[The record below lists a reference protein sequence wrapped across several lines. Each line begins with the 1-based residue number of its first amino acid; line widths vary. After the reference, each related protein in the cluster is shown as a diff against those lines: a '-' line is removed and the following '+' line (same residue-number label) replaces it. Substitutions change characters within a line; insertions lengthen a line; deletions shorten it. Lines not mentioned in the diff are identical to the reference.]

1 MLNSITLLCAV
12 DGIREDHVLDTIK
25 ALRLMDNQPYHG
37 YKSRKMWHI
46 VLIAAIIAALLT
58 ACAVGYTIHQRRQI
72 ELKAALQIESNSVE
86 GYTEYTETDAG
97 TGQANKTAASDI
109 APHIQLISSI
119 QQGENQLVYFSVAPV
134 TEEEAHSYIYDS
146 FVTAFVSL
154 ASNKPIP
161 EAYWMNDSER
171 GKDSSKNFADPAM
184 IMLAANTD
192 TKEAAITTTAI
203 DPEQTKAA
211 IMSRCY
217 DAETQSLML
226 QSYVNRNNVDFSMPV
241 YFSVRCLDFESMR
254 IPGEDYTVTEHP
266 TAFELGDPVYSH
278 DYGTIILRGEE
289 TVFVSVNFASPIALY
304 DETTGGQCK
313 VLSVRLSANCA
324 EWRLRHDDIC
334 ANPVE
339 WYAFYD
345 ELMNSAYLTFEDG
358 STIKMTRSP
367 WADYEGNAVI
377 LFTEWPGTIDITKVA
392 QINIMGQKYSIS

>member
-86 GYTEYTETDAG
+86 GYTEYTETNAG
-97 TGQANKTAASDI
+97 TVQANKTAASDI

-161 EAYWMNDSER
+161 EVYWMNDSER
-171 GKDSSKNFADPAM
+171 GRDSSKNFADPAM
-184 IMLAANTD
+184 IMLATD
-192 TKEAAITTTAI
+192 TDANEAAINTTAI

-254 IPGEDYTVTEHP
+254 IPGEDYRVTENP

-278 DYGTIILRGEE
+278 DYGTSILRGEE
-289 TVFVSVNFASPIALY
+289 TVFASVNFTSPIVLY
-304 DETTGGQCK
+304 NETTGGQCK

-324 EWRLRHDDIC
+324 EWRLSHDNMC

-339 WYAFYD
+339 WYGFYD

-358 STIKMTRSP
+358 STITMARSP
-367 WADYEGNAVI
+367 WVDFEGNAVI
-377 LFTEWPGTIDITKVA
+377 LFTEWPGTIDISKTEYFC
-392 QINIMGQKYSIS
+392 IMGKQFTFS

>member
-1 MLNSITLLCAV
+1 MLDSITLLCAV
-12 DGIREDHVLDTIK
+12 GEIGEESVLDTIRV
-25 ALRLMDNQPYHG
+25 LHLLNDQPHQRHT
-37 YKSRKMWHI
+37 SRKIWRI

-86 GYTEYTETDAG
+86 GYTEYTETDVG

-154 ASNKPIP
+154 ASNNPIP

-171 GKDSSKNFADPAM
+171 SKDSSKNFADPAM

-192 TKEAAITTTAI
+192 TKEAAITTTAT
-203 DPEQTKAA
+203 DPEQAKTA

-217 DAETQSLML
+217 DAGTQSLML
-226 QSYVNRNNVDFSMPV
+226 QSYISRNNVDFSMPV
-241 YFSVRCLDFESMR
+241 YFSIRCLDFESMR

-304 DETTGGQCK
+304 NETTDGQCK
-313 VLSVRLSANCA
+313 ILSVRLSANCA
-324 EWRLRHDDIC
+324 EWRLSHDNMC
-334 ANPVE
+334 ANPVG
-339 WYAFYD
+339 WYGFYD

-358 STIKMTRSP
+358 STLKMTRSP
-367 WADYEGNAVI
+367 WADFEGNAVI
-377 LFTEWPGTIDITKVA
+377 LFTEWPGTIDISKTEYFC
-392 QINIMGQKYSIS
+392 IMGKQFTFS

>member
-86 GYTEYTETDAG
+86 GYREYTKTNAG
-97 TGQANKTAASDI
+97 TVQANKTAASDI

-146 FVTAFVSL
+146 FVTAYVSL

-203 DPEQTKAA
+203 DPEQAKTA

-217 DAETQSLML
+217 DAGTQSLML
-226 QSYVNRNNVDFSMPV
+226 QSYISRNNVDFSMPV
-241 YFSVRCLDFESMR
+241 YFSIRCLDFESMR

-304 DETTGGQCK
+304 NETTDGQCK
-313 VLSVRLSANCA
+313 ILSVRLSANCA
-324 EWRLRHDDIC
+324 EWRLSHDDMC
-334 ANPVE
+334 ANPVG
-339 WYAFYD
+339 WYGFYD
-345 ELMNSAYLTFEDG
+345 ELMNSAYLIFEDG

-367 WADYEGNAVI
+367 WADFEGNAVI

>member
-12 DGIREDHVLDTIK
+12 GGIREDHVLDTIK
-25 ALRLMDNQPYHG
+25 ALRLLDDQHHQRHT
-37 YKSRKMWHI
+37 SRKMWRI

-97 TGQANKTAASDI
+97 TGQGNKTTASEI
-109 APHIQLISSI
+109 APRIQLISSI

-161 EAYWMNDSER
+161 ETYWMNDSER

-192 TKEAAITTTAI
+192 AKEAAINTTAI

-226 QSYVNRNNVDFSMPV
+226 QSYVSRNNVDFSMPV

-278 DYGTIILRGEE
+278 DYGTTILRGEE

-304 DETTGGQCK
+304 NETTDGQCK
-313 VLSVRLSANCA
+313 ILSVRLSANCA
-324 EWRLRHDDIC
+324 EWRLSHDNMC
-334 ANPVE
+334 ANPVG
-339 WYAFYD
+339 WYGFYD

-367 WADYEGNAVI
+367 WADYEGDAVI
-377 LFTEWPGTIDITKVA
+377 LFTEWPGTIDISK
-392 QINIMGQKYSIS
+392 IEYFCIMGKQFTFS

>member
-97 TGQANKTAASDI
+97 TGQGNKTTASEI
-109 APHIQLISSI
+109 APRIQLISSI

-161 EAYWMNDSER
+161 EVYWMNDSER
-171 GKDSSKNFADPAM
+171 GRDSSKNFADPAM
-184 IMLAANTD
+184 IMLATD
-192 TKEAAITTTAI
+192 TDANEAAINTTAI

-226 QSYVNRNNVDFSMPV
+226 QSYISRNVVDFSMPV

-254 IPGEDYTVTEHP
+254 IPGEDYHVTENP

-278 DYGTIILRGEE
+278 DYGTSILQGEE
-289 TVFVSVNFASPIALY
+289 TAFISVNLPSPILIKNLA
-304 DETTGGQCK
+304 TGEQGE
-313 VLSVRLSANCA
+313 VLQVRVSANCA
-324 EWRLRHDDIC
+324 EWTIRHDNMC
-334 ANPVE
+334 ENPVG
-339 WYAFYD
+339 WYDCYN
-345 ELMNSAYLTFEDG
+345 EVMNNAYLTFDDG
-358 STIKMTRSP
+358 RTIMMTRS
-367 WADYEGNAVI
+367 
-377 LFTEWPGTIDITKVA
+377 
-392 QINIMGQKYSIS
+392 S

>member
-1 MLNSITLLCAV
+1 MLDSITLLCAV
-12 DGIREDHVLDTIK
+12 GEIGEESVLDTIRV
-25 ALRLMDNQPYHG
+25 LHLLDNQPQQRHRN
-37 YKSRKMWHI
+37 RKMWRI

-134 TEEEAHSYIYDS
+134 TEEEAHSYIYES

-171 GKDSSKNFADPAM
+171 GNDSSKNFADPAM

-192 TKEAAITTTAI
+192 TKEAAINTTAI

-211 IMSRCY
+211 IISHCY

-226 QSYVNRNNVDFSMPV
+226 QSYISRNVVDFSMPV

-254 IPGEDYTVTEHP
+254 IPGEDYHVTENP
-266 TAFELGDPVYSH
+266 TAFELGDQVYSH
-278 DYGTIILRGEE
+278 DYGTTILRGEE
-289 TVFVSVNFASPIALY
+289 TVFVSANFASPIVLY
-304 DETTGGQCK
+304 NETTDGQCK
-313 VLSVRLSANCA
+313 ILSVRLSANCA
-324 EWRLRHDDIC
+324 EWRLSHDNMC

-367 WADYEGNAVI
+367 WADYEGDAVI
-377 LFTEWPGTIDITKVA
+377 LFTEWPGTIDITKVV
-392 QINIMGQKYSIS
+392 QINIMGEEYSIS

>member
-12 DGIREDHVLDTIK
+12 GGIREDHVLDTIK
-25 ALRLMDNQPYHG
+25 ALRLLDDQHHQRHT
-37 YKSRKMWHI
+37 SRKMWRI

-97 TGQANKTAASDI
+97 TGQGNKTTASEI
-109 APHIQLISSI
+109 APRIQLISSI
-119 QQGENQLVYFSVAPV
+119 QRGENQLVYFSVAPV

-161 EAYWMNDSER
+161 ESYWINDSER
-171 GKDSSKNFADPAM
+171 TRDTSRTFADPA
-184 IMLAANTD
+184 IAMLNGSR
-192 TKEAAITTTAI
+192 EAPGTARSTQTI

-226 QSYVNRNNVDFSMPV
+226 QCYVSRNNVDFSMPV

-254 IPGEDYTVTEHP
+254 IPREDYTVTEHP

-278 DYGTIILRGEE
+278 DYGTTILRGKE
-289 TVFVSVNFASPIALY
+289 TGFVSVNFASPIALY
-304 DETTGGQCK
+304 NETTDGQCK
-313 VLSVRLSANCA
+313 ILSVRLSANCA
-324 EWRLRHDDIC
+324 EWRLRHDEIC

-377 LFTEWPGTIDITKVA
+377 LFTEWPGTIDITKVV
-392 QINIMGQKYSIS
+392 QINIMGEEYSIL

>member
-97 TGQANKTAASDI
+97 TAQANKMAASDI

-134 TEEEAHSYIYDS
+134 TEEEAHSYIYDN

-171 GKDSSKNFADPAM
+171 GNDSSKNFADPAM

-226 QSYVNRNNVDFSMPV
+226 QSYVSRNNVDFSMPV

-254 IPGEDYTVTEHP
+254 IPGEDYRVTENP

-278 DYGTIILRGEE
+278 DYGTSILRGKE

-304 DETTGGQCK
+304 NETTDGQCK
-313 VLSVRLSANCA
+313 ILSVRLSANCA
-324 EWRLRHDDIC
+324 EWRLSHDNMC
-334 ANPVE
+334 ANPVG
-339 WYAFYD
+339 WYGFYD

-358 STIKMTRSP
+358 SAIKMSRLP
-367 WADYEGNAVI
+367 WVNFEGDAVI
-377 LFTEWPGTIDITKVA
+377 LFTEWPGTIDITKAV
-392 QINIMGQKYSIS
+392 QINIMGEEYSIS

>member
-1 MLNSITLLCAV
+1 MLDSITLLCAV
-12 DGIREDHVLDTIK
+12 GEIGEESVLDTIRV
-25 ALRLMDNQPYHG
+25 LHLLNDQPHQRHT
-37 YKSRKMWHI
+37 SRKMWRI

-97 TGQANKTAASDI
+97 TAQANKTAASDI

-134 TEEEAHSYIYDS
+134 TEEEAHSYIYES

-171 GKDSSKNFADPAM
+171 GNDSSKNFADPAM

-192 TKEAAITTTAI
+192 TKEAAINTTAI

-211 IMSRCY
+211 IISHCY
-217 DAETQSLML
+217 DAETQSLIL
-226 QSYVNRNNVDFSMPV
+226 QSYISRNVVDFSMPV

-254 IPGEDYTVTEHP
+254 IPGEDYHVTENP
-266 TAFELGDPVYSH
+266 TAFELGDQVYSH
-278 DYGTIILRGEE
+278 DYGTTILRGKE

-304 DETTGGQCK
+304 NETTDGQCK
-313 VLSVRLSANCA
+313 ILSVRLSANCA
-324 EWRLRHDDIC
+324 EWRLSHDNMC
-334 ANPVE
+334 ANPVG
-339 WYAFYD
+339 WYGFYD

-358 STIKMTRSP
+358 STIKMSRLP
-367 WADYEGNAVI
+367 WVNFEGDAVI
-377 LFTEWPGTIDITKVA
+377 LFTEWPGTIDITKVV
-392 QINIMGQKYSIS
+392 QINIMGEEYSIS

>member
-1 MLNSITLLCAV
+1 MLNSITLLRAV
-12 DGIREDHVLDTIK
+12 GEIGEESVFDTIRV
-25 ALRLMDNQPYHG
+25 LHLLNDQPHQRHT
-37 YKSRKMWHI
+37 SRKIWRI

-86 GYTEYTETDAG
+86 GYTEYTETDAS

-146 FVTAFVSL
+146 SVTAFVSL

-203 DPEQTKAA
+203 DPEQAKTA

-217 DAETQSLML
+217 DAGTQSLML
-226 QSYVNRNNVDFSMPV
+226 QSYISRNNVDFSMPV
-241 YFSVRCLDFESMR
+241 YFSIRCLDFESMR

-304 DETTGGQCK
+304 NETTDGQCK
-313 VLSVRLSANCA
+313 ILSVRLSANCA
-324 EWRLRHDDIC
+324 EWRLSHDDMC
-334 ANPVE
+334 ANPVG
-339 WYAFYD
+339 WYGFYD

-358 STIKMTRSP
+358 STLKMTRSP
-367 WADYEGNAVI
+367 WADFEGNAVI
-377 LFTEWPGTIDITKVA
+377 LFTEWPGTIDISKTEYFC
-392 QINIMGQKYSIS
+392 IMGKQFTFS

>member
-1 MLNSITLLCAV
+1 MLDSITLLCAV
-12 DGIREDHVLDTIK
+12 GEIGEESVLDTIRV
-25 ALRLMDNQPYHG
+25 LHLLDDQPQQRHRN
-37 YKSRKMWHI
+37 RKMWRI

-72 ELKAALQIESNSVE
+72 ELKAALQIENNSVE
-86 GYTEYTETDAG
+86 GYTEYAETDVG
-97 TGQANKTAASDI
+97 TDQANITAASDI

-134 TEEEAHSYIYDS
+134 TEKEAHSYIYDS

-171 GKDSSKNFADPAM
+171 SKDSSKNFADPAM

-192 TKEAAITTTAI
+192 AKEAAIITPSI
-203 DPEQTKAA
+203 DPEQTKAD

-226 QSYVNRNNVDFSMPV
+226 QSYVSRNNVDFSMPV

-254 IPGEDYTVTEHP
+254 ILGEDYTVTEHP

-278 DYGTIILRGEE
+278 DYGTTILRDEE
-289 TVFVSVNFASPIALY
+289 TVFVSVNLTSPVVLY
-304 DETTGGQCK
+304 NETTGSQCK
-313 VLSVRLSANCA
+313 ILSVRLSANCA
-324 EWRLRHDDIC
+324 EWRLSHDDMC
-334 ANPVE
+334 ANPIE
-339 WYAFYD
+339 WYGFYD

-358 STIKMTRSP
+358 STITMARSP
-367 WADYEGNAVI
+367 WVDFEGNAVI
-377 LFTEWPGTIDITKVA
+377 LFTEWPGTIDISKA
-392 QINIMGQKYSIS
+392 EYFCIMGKQFTFS

>member
-1 MLNSITLLCAV
+1 MLDSITLLCAV
-12 DGIREDHVLDTIK
+12 GEIGEESVLDTIRV
-25 ALRLMDNQPYHG
+25 LHLLDDQPQQRHRN
-37 YKSRKMWHI
+37 RKMWRI

-72 ELKAALQIESNSVE
+72 ELKAALQIENNSVE
-86 GYTEYTETDAG
+86 GYTEYAETDVG
-97 TGQANKTAASDI
+97 TGQTNKTAASDI
-109 APHIQLISSI
+109 VPHIQLISSI

-134 TEEEAHSYIYDS
+134 MEEEARSYIYDS

-161 EAYWMNDSER
+161 ETYWMNDSER
-171 GKDSSKNFADPAM
+171 GKNSSKNFADPAM

-192 TKEAAITTTAI
+192 AREAAINTTAI

-226 QSYVNRNNVDFSMPV
+226 QSYVSRNNVDFSMPV

-254 IPGEDYTVTEHP
+254 ILGEDYTVTEHP

-278 DYGTIILRGEE
+278 DYGTTILRGKE
-289 TVFVSVNFASPIALY
+289 TGFVSVNFASPIALY
-304 DETTGGQCK
+304 NETTDGQCK
-313 VLSVRLSANCA
+313 ILSVRLSANCA
-324 EWRLRHDDIC
+324 EWRLSHDNMC
-334 ANPVE
+334 ANPVG
-339 WYAFYD
+339 WYGFYD

-358 STIKMTRSP
+358 STITMARSP
-367 WADYEGNAVI
+367 WVDFEGNAVI
-377 LFTEWPGTIDITKVA
+377 LFTEWPGTIDITKVV
-392 QINIMGQKYSIS
+392 QINIMGEEYSIS

>member
-1 MLNSITLLCAV
+1 MLDSITLLCAV
-12 DGIREDHVLDTIK
+12 GEIGEESVFDTIRV
-25 ALRLMDNQPYHG
+25 LHLLNDQPHQRHT
-37 YKSRKMWHI
+37 SRKIWRI
-46 VLIAAIIAALLT
+46 VLIAAILAALLT

-86 GYTEYTETDAG
+86 GYTEYTETDVG

-161 EAYWMNDSER
+161 ETYWMNDSER

-192 TKEAAITTTAI
+192 AKEAAINTTAI

-226 QSYVNRNNVDFSMPV
+226 QSYVSRNNVDFSMPV

-278 DYGTIILRGEE
+278 DYGTTILRGEE

-304 DETTGGQCK
+304 NETTGGQCK

-324 EWRLRHDDIC
+324 EWRLSHDNMC
-334 ANPVE
+334 ANPVG
-339 WYAFYD
+339 WYGFYD

-358 STIKMTRSP
+358 STIKMSRLP
-367 WADYEGNAVI
+367 WVIFEGDAVI
-377 LFTEWPGTIDITKVA
+377 LFTEWPGTIDITKVV
-392 QINIMGQKYSIS
+392 QINIMGEEYSIS

>member
-1 MLNSITLLCAV
+1 MVNSITLLYAV
-12 DGIREDHVLDTIK
+12 GGIREDHVLDTIK
-25 ALRLMDNQPYHG
+25 ALRLLDDQSHQRHRN
-37 YKSRKMWHI
+37 RKIWRI

-86 GYTEYTETDAG
+86 GYTEYAETDVG
-97 TGQANKTAASDI
+97 TDQANKTAASNI

-161 EAYWMNDSER
+161 KTYWMNDSER
-171 GKDSSKNFADPAM
+171 GKNSSKNFADPVM

-192 TKEAAITTTAI
+192 TKEAAIITPSI

-226 QSYVNRNNVDFSMPV
+226 QSYVSRNNVDFSMPV

-278 DYGTIILRGEE
+278 DYGTTILRGEE

-304 DETTGGQCK
+304 NETTDGQCK
-313 VLSVRLSANCA
+313 ILSVRLSANCA
-324 EWRLRHDDIC
+324 EWRLSHDDMC
-334 ANPVE
+334 ANPVG
-339 WYAFYD
+339 WYGFYD

-377 LFTEWPGTIDITKVA
+377 LFTEWPGTIDITKVV
-392 QINIMGQKYSIS
+392 QINIMGEEYSIS

>member
-1 MLNSITLLCAV
+1 MLDSITLLCAV
-12 DGIREDHVLDTIK
+12 GEIGEESVLDTIRV
-25 ALRLMDNQPYHG
+25 LHLLDDQPQQRHRN
-37 YKSRKMWHI
+37 RKMWRI

-86 GYTEYTETDAG
+86 GYTEYTETDTG

-119 QQGENQLVYFSVAPV
+119 QQGENQLIYFSVAPV
-134 TEEEAHSYIYDS
+134 MEEEAHSYIYDS

-171 GKDSSKNFADPAM
+171 GKDSSKSFADPAVF
-184 IMLAANTD
+184 MLAANTD
-192 TKEAAITTTAI
+192 AKEAAIITPAI

-211 IMSRCY
+211 IMSHCY

-226 QSYVNRNNVDFSMPV
+226 QSYVSRNNVDFSMPV
-241 YFSVRCLDFESMR
+241 YFSVRCLDFESMQ
-254 IPGEDYTVTEHP
+254 IPGKDYTVTEHP

-278 DYGTIILRGEE
+278 DYGTTILRGEE
-289 TVFVSVNFASPIALY
+289 TVFVSVNFVSPITLY
-304 DETTGGQCK
+304 NETTGGQCK
-313 VLSVRLSANCA
+313 ILSVRLSANCT
-324 EWRLRHDDIC
+324 EWELSHDDMC

-339 WYAFYD
+339 WYGFYD
-345 ELMNSAYLTFEDG
+345 ELINSAYLTFEDG
-358 STIKMTRSP
+358 STITMARSP
-367 WADYEGNAVI
+367 WVDFEGNAVI
-377 LFTEWPGTIDITKVA
+377 LFTEWPGTIDISKTEYFC
-392 QINIMGQKYSIS
+392 IMGKQFTFS

>member
-1 MLNSITLLCAV
+1 MLDSITLLCAV
-12 DGIREDHVLDTIK
+12 GEIGEESVLDTIR
-25 ALRLMDNQPYHG
+25 ALHLLDDQPQQQH
-37 YKSRKMWHI
+37 KNRKMWRI

-97 TGQANKTAASDI
+97 TDQTNKMAASDI

-171 GKDSSKNFADPAM
+171 GNDSSKNFADPAM

-192 TKEAAITTTAI
+192 TKEAAINTTAI

-254 IPGEDYTVTEHP
+254 IPGEDYHVTENP
-266 TAFELGDPVYSH
+266 TAFELGDQVYSH
-278 DYGTIILRGEE
+278 DYGTTILRGEE
-289 TVFVSVNFASPIALY
+289 TVFVSANFASPIALY
-304 DETTGGQCK
+304 NETTGGQCK

-324 EWRLRHDDIC
+324 EWRLSHDDMC
-334 ANPVE
+334 ANPVG
-339 WYAFYD
+339 WYGFYD

-367 WADYEGNAVI
+367 WADYEGDAVI
-377 LFTEWPGTIDITKVA
+377 LFTEWPGTIDITKVV
-392 QINIMGQKYSIS
+392 QINIMGEEYSIS

>member
-1 MLNSITLLCAV
+1 MLDSITLLCAI
-12 DGIREDHVLDTIK
+12 GEIQEGCVLDTIRV
-25 ALRLMDNQPYHG
+25 LHLLNDQPHQRHT
-37 YKSRKMWHI
+37 SRKKWRI

-97 TGQANKTAASDI
+97 TAQANKTAASDI

-134 TEEEAHSYIYDS
+134 TEEEAHSYIYES

-171 GKDSSKNFADPAM
+171 GNDSSKNFADPAM

-192 TKEAAITTTAI
+192 TKEAAINTTAI

-211 IMSRCY
+211 IISHCY

-226 QSYVNRNNVDFSMPV
+226 QSYISRNVVDFSMPV

-254 IPGEDYTVTEHP
+254 IPGEDYHVTENP

-278 DYGTIILRGEE
+278 DYGTSILQGEE
-289 TVFVSVNFASPIALY
+289 TAFISVNLPSPILIKNLA
-304 DETTGGQCK
+304 TGEQGE
-313 VLSVRLSANCA
+313 VLQVRVSANCA
-324 EWRLRHDDIC
+324 EWTIRHDNMC
-334 ANPVE
+334 ENPVG
-339 WYAFYD
+339 WYDCYN
-345 ELMNSAYLTFEDG
+345 EVMNNAYLTFDDG
-358 STIKMTRSP
+358 RTIMMTRSS
-367 WADYEGNAVI
+367 WVILKGDIAI
-377 LFTEWPGTIDITKVA
+377 LFTEWPGSIDINKTK
-392 QINIMGQKYSIS
+392 QINIIGELYTFS

>member
-1 MLNSITLLCAV
+1 MLDSIILLCAV
-12 DGIREDHVLDTIK
+12 GGIREDHVLDTIK
-25 ALRLMDNQPYHG
+25 ALRLLDDQTHQRHRN
-37 YKSRKMWHI
+37 RKIWRI

-58 ACAVGYTIHQRRQI
+58 ACAVGYTIHQRRQL

-86 GYTEYTETDAG
+86 GYTEYAETDVG
-97 TGQANKTAASDI
+97 TDQANKTAASNI

-119 QQGENQLVYFSVAPV
+119 QQGENQLVYFSVGPV

-171 GKDSSKNFADPAM
+171 SKDSSKNFADPAM

-192 TKEAAITTTAI
+192 TKEAAIITPSI
-203 DPEQTKAA
+203 DPEQTKAD

-226 QSYVNRNNVDFSMPV
+226 QSYISRNNVDFSMPV

-266 TAFELGDPVYSH
+266 TAFELDDPGYSH
-278 DYGTIILRGEE
+278 DYGTTILRGKE

-304 DETTGGQCK
+304 NEITDGQCK
-313 VLSVRLSANCA
+313 ILSVRLSANCA
-324 EWRLRHDDIC
+324 EWRLSHDNMC
-334 ANPVE
+334 ANPVG
-339 WYAFYD
+339 WYGFYD

-358 STIKMTRSP
+358 STIKMSRLP
-367 WADYEGNAVI
+367 WVNFEGDAVI
-377 LFTEWPGTIDITKVA
+377 LFTEWPGTIDITKVV
-392 QINIMGQKYSIS
+392 QINIMGEEYSIS

>member
-1 MLNSITLLCAV
+1 MLDSITLLCAMG
-12 DGIREDHVLDTIK
+12 GIRENRVQDTIK
-25 ALRLMDNQPYHG
+25 ALHLLEDHPHQRHMR
-37 YKSRKMWHI
+37 RKMWRI

-97 TGQANKTAASDI
+97 TAQANKMAASDI

-184 IMLAANTD
+184 IMLSANTD
-192 TKEAAITTTAI
+192 AKEAAINTTAI
-203 DPEQTKAA
+203 DPEQTKAS

-226 QSYVNRNNVDFSMPV
+226 QSNVSRNNVDFSMPV

-278 DYGTIILRGEE
+278 DYGTTILRGEE

-377 LFTEWPGTIDITKVA
+377 LFTEWPDTIDITKVV
-392 QINIMGQKYSIS
+392 QFNIMGEEYSIS

>member
-1 MLNSITLLCAV
+1 MLDSITLLCAV
-12 DGIREDHVLDTIK
+12 GEIGEESVLDTIRV
-25 ALRLMDNQPYHG
+25 LHLLDDQPQQRHRN
-37 YKSRKMWHI
+37 RKIWRI

-161 EAYWMNDSER
+161 ETYWMNDSER
-171 GKDSSKNFADPAM
+171 GKNSSKNFADPAM

-192 TKEAAITTTAI
+192 AKEAAINTTAI

-226 QSYVNRNNVDFSMPV
+226 QSYVSRNNVDFSMPV

-278 DYGTIILRGEE
+278 DYGTTILRGEE

-324 EWRLRHDDIC
+324 EWRLRHDDMC

-339 WYAFYD
+339 WYGFYD
-345 ELMNSAYLTFEDG
+345 ELMNSSYLTLEDG
-358 STIKMTRSP
+358 STITMTRAP
-367 WADYEGNAVI
+367 WVDFEGNAVI
-377 LFTEWPGTIDITKVA
+377 LFTEWPGTIDISKTEYFC
-392 QINIMGQKYSIS
+392 IMGKQFTFS